1 MVNDRAVDAVYWVV
15 SIYMM
20 RQLYVILRLVFDVSQ
35 HFKTVIQYNDLSDQS
50 IIQLLWCSY
59 RLC

>member
-20 RQLYVILRLVFDVSQ
+20 RQLNVTLRLVFDVSQ

>member
-20 RQLYVILRLVFDVSQ
+20 RQLYVTLRLVFDVSQ